1 MIETNDEDLAF
12 FLSELGQPTTVI
24 PASQTDI
31 EKYRGK
37 LPEQL
42 LEYWKILGFSGFSD
56 GLFWL
61 TNPAEYQDILDRFLE
76 DTLFEQQDV
85 YYVIARNAWGELQL
99 YGEKTGNSL
108 EISPHL
114 NWITTENGNE
124 NEIKSGNANQ
134 AIKDFIALQDPER
147 LDIEN
152 NQGKPMFPATLKK
165 HGALDAN
172 EVYGFAPFL
181 FAGGEKKVSNIVKCD
196 IFAHLNLIADMG
208 EMEIIDMASLV
219 SRAIKNNG

>member
-114 NWITTENGNE
+114 NWITNENGNE

-165 HGALDAN
+165 HGALNAN